1 MADTLGFLIGD
12 ISRLMRRA
20 FDERARTIGVTRP
33 QWRMLT
39 TLSRHE
45 GANQGRLADL
55 LDVEAITLCRMI
67 DRLADAG
74 LVERRP
80 DPSDRRAWRIY
91 LTEKARPI
99 LDELRSLAD
108 GLIEEVLDG
117 LTGPDRDALTNMLER
132 VRSNLNEVTERKEKV
147 VVHG

>member
-33 QWRMLT
+33 QWRVLT
-39 TLSRHE
+39 MLSRHE

-67 DRLADAG
+67 DRLEEAG
-74 LVERRP
+74 LVERRA

-91 LTEKARPI
+91 LTVKARPI

-132 VRSNLNEVTERKEKV
+132 IRSNLADLEGKEKAV
-147 VVHG
+147 AHG